1 MINNNGNYINQRC
14 VDAVKLGKGTV
25 NIYEKTSWNG
35 ESYGFAT
42 AISKL
47 STAITR
53 CGDIKL
59 SEYIELLKGDNI
71 HRCPKCGG
79 KGYLLE
85 TYDAYPS
92 GLPDSGWAHDYRER
106 KKCCDLCN
114 GDGWTSIKYVEKTK
128 IVSDG
133 FYPVEE

>member
-1 MINNNGNYINQRC
+1 MNNTIFNQTF
-14 VDAVKLGKGTV
+14 VEIEKLGNGAASSYTRT
-25 NIYEKTSWNG
+25 EWNR
-35 ESYGFAT
+35 EDYGVAT

-47 STAITR
+47 SSAVTH

-71 HRCPKCGG
+71 HRCPKCRGT
-79 KGYLLE
+79 GYLLE
-85 TYDAYPS
+85 TYDAYPT
-92 GLPDSGWAHDYRER
+92 DHGWGHDYKTR
-106 KKCCDLCN
+106 KKTCDLCK
-114 GDGWTSIKYVEKTK
+114 GDGWTKKKYVEKTK

>member
-1 MINNNGNYINQRC
+1 MNNPIFNPTFVEIE
-14 VDAVKLGKGTV
+14 KLGKSAASSYART
-25 NIYEKTSWNG
+25 EWNR
-35 ESYGFAT
+35 EDYYGVAT

-47 STAITR
+47 SSAVTH

-71 HRCPKCGG
+71 HRCPNCGG
-79 KGYLLE
+79 TGYLLE

-92 GLPDSGWAHDYRER
+92 GLPDSGWAHDYQQR
-106 KKCCDLCN
+106 KKTCDLCK
-114 GDGWTSIKYVEKTK
+114 GDGWTKKKYVERTK